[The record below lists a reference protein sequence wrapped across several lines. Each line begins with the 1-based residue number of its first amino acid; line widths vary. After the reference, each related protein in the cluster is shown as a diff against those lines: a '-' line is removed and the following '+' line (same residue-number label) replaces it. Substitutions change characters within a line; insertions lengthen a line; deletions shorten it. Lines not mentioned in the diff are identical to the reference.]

1 MDRID
6 AIVVEEKKDPED
18 VVEVSFK
25 ETFTSP
31 LYKKAAI
38 VAVLLGAFQQLCGIN
53 AIIFYSA
60 SIFE

>member
-1 MDRID
+1 VDRID

-38 VAVLLGAFQQLCGIN
+38 VAVLLGAF
-53 AIIFYSA
+53 
-60 SIFE
+60 